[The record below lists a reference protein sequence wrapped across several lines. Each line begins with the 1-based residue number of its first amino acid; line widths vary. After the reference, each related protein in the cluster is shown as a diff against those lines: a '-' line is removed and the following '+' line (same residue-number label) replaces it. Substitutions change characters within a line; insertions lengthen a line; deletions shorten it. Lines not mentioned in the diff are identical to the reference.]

1 MFVLDCNE
9 GFVAH
14 RDTAMFTFFKDK
26 SWSCL
31 VDEILYQAITLCS
44 NQKYLMI
51 IYLPVDWKSL
61 IIIYDSTRQL
71 LMVNNDLSYFSVN
84 LWCKVF
90 IVQPISMSQAVYAKN
105 KNLLKWPNVQSWA
118 KMNFSS

>member
-1 MFVLDCNE
+1 MIAMKASL
-9 GFVAH
+9 H
-14 RDTAMFTFFKDK
+14 TRDTAMITFFKDK
-26 SWSCL
+26 PWSCL
-31 VDEILYQAITLCS
+31 GDEILYQAITLCS

-51 IYLPVDWKSL
+51 IYLPVDWQSL

>member
-1 MFVLDCNE
+1 MKASL
-9 GFVAH
+9 H
-14 RDTAMFTFFKDK
+14 TSDTAMFTFFKDK
-26 SWSCL
+26 PWSCL

-71 LMVNNDLSYFSVN
+71 LMVNND
-84 LWCKVF
+84 
-90 IVQPISMSQAVYAKN
+90 
-105 KNLLKWPNVQSWA
+105 
-118 KMNFSS
+118 